1 MSVQNCVCEAQESI
15 SENLAQR
22 LADVYSHK
30 EILRFGKV
38 AYIDSYGYERDGIYE
53 HFLYKNALDFV
64 DLYSDFEKLELGKY
78 CAMVLG
84 MSIDEVELWRHR
96 DKLYEFLD
104 NGGIV
109 VSFCHNYTGILPNN
123 AGYIKSPVEIRD
135 REIRLTGHALTE
147 GVREYDIN
155 FRRGVKGF
163 FNRGYFEIP
172 KYLLESQNTNTHCYT
187 EPLGEVSKE
196 STFSCH
202 TEAFEKSRSISNLQ
216 DRDISLALNM
226 TNNDRDISVSRKPQ
240 YNNADTS
247 LAPLPQYDKDSMDCH
262 EFANANSRNDG
273 FPPPI
278 AEGDKWGGYKPFE
291 IFLRDSEG
299 KCVGYIDRISTNGV
313 ILATAGAD
321 LLTFGVFENNS
332 ARRLGLNLLSWL
344 GNELKN
350 RESNPSLI
358 ASATR
363 GERGNPHA
371 TNCHTEA
378 LAEVSQNN
386 QNRDISLHAT
396 RFAQYDNN
404 SVDCHA
410 DKSARNDTHPHPTGC
425 EALAKAKT
433 PSLREGVFMATTSHC
448 HTEGEARSI
457 SGNNIS
463 NNLESRDFS
472 PTAQN
477 DKDIDISLAP
487 NMTKPATNA
496 SQSGRFHFDI
506 DTIKSQNPKNP
517 LRKNPTLKNAIITG
531 GASYERNF
539 FYNKDAKYA
548 HFFDKRIYHK
558 DAQNTD
564 FSGLD
569 YIVIASRANPR
580 FLLPCKEK
588 FVEFLKNGGSIVSFG
603 EVTQGY
609 LPNIAWKEYG
619 VNFWWWLSQGAD
631 MSFEVGEYGKRLFSK
646 MELFTAKWHYH
657 GAFYPPKDS
666 QMILAN
672 ELNEAIIYKDT
683 SFKGGLYVTSLDP
696 DFHLGQGFMPK
707 TEPFFDAFMEWIEE
721 DILHSRM

>member
-30 EILRFGKV
+30 EILHFGKV

-64 DLYSDFEKLELGKY
+64 DLYSDFEKLELEKY

-135 REIRLTGHALTE
+135 REIRLTGHGLTD

-172 KYLLESQNTNTHCYT
+172 NDFVIASEQSERGNLSCHTK
-187 EPLGEVSKE
+187 PLGEVSKE

-247 LAPLPQYDKDSMDCH
+247 LAPLPKYDKDSMDCH
-262 EFANANSRNDG
+262 EFACANSRNDG

-278 AEGDKWGGYKPFE
+278 AEGDKWGGYQPFE

-344 GNELKN
+344 GRELKN

-363 GERGNPHA
+363 ERGNPHA

-378 LAEVSQNN
+378 LVEVSQNN

-433 PSLREGVFMATTSHC
+433 PSAREGVFMATTSHC

-463 NNLESRDFS
+463 N
-472 PTAQN
+472 
-477 DKDIDISLAP
+477 
-487 NMTKPATNA
+487 
-496 SQSGRFHFDI
+496 
-506 DTIKSQNPKNP
+506 
-517 LRKNPTLKNAIITG
+517 
-531 GASYERNF
+531 
-539 FYNKDAKYA
+539 
-548 HFFDKRIYHK
+548 
-558 DAQNTD
+558 
-564 FSGLD
+564 
-569 YIVIASRANPR
+569 
-580 FLLPCKEK
+580 
-588 FVEFLKNGGSIVSFG
+588 
-603 EVTQGY
+603 
-609 LPNIAWKEYG
+609 
-619 VNFWWWLSQGAD
+619 
-631 MSFEVGEYGKRLFSK
+631 
-646 MELFTAKWHYH
+646 
-657 GAFYPPKDS
+657 
-666 QMILAN
+666 
-672 ELNEAIIYKDT
+672 
-683 SFKGGLYVTSLDP
+683 
-696 DFHLGQGFMPK
+696 
-707 TEPFFDAFMEWIEE
+707 
-721 DILHSRM
+721 